1 VLCFRNEAHHGAL
14 ARAMEADAPPNTRSV
29 EGGAGADSATAAARA
44 SHATAGGSP
53 KTPKSDHSKKP
64 KPKEIYKKK
73 SIKIEKENIKEYKN
87 DLSNF
92 SH

>member
-1 VLCFRNEAHHGAL
+1 
-14 ARAMEADAPPNTRSV
+14 MEADAPPNTRSV

-73 SIKIEKENIKEYKN
+73 SIKMALHRFLEFTKRAAAPRGLY
-87 DLSNF
+87 
-92 SH
+92 HR